1 MVPKTVYLFCFLLCF
16 KIVLNCECPFKAP
29 EPPVTVPLF
38 NDYKPEKVVI
48 NDIDYGYPF
57 HLGGVIVLQHPVV
70 SGVQV
75 FPHKCPAPY
84 RPPVKEELEAIFA
97 DLVADNYTFIFS
109 EEGFNLTTNNVIL
122 TSTKPVQ
129 EYWRWYGTK
138 LDSTRPYEVVDL
150 MTYWMAERLVT
161 LCVKPDTQTQD
172 IVIDTLGVNKNHP
185 TTFRVDEN
193 NIKGALWKVNLE
205 IFKTKELT
213 QKYTDNECRLIEVWY
228 ITPGDKVLYS
238 CRAVQVG
245 NLPYVN
251 VATTFSPD
259 KITTIETG
267 LEILVQPS
275 IVVTPSNGPIGPKLN
290 GGFYLFYSLKKD
302 SHLHVREYDND
313 FQIVVDYDL
322 EIEGQP
328 LDICATEWGFGI
340 VYMVNTVRAVKV
352 SGYYADKTERFTTIV
367 FNSGHN
373 PKLPTEQIMFHT
385 ADGGLYYGTGAMY
398 NPENAKITYGN
409 GRFGITF
416 GHFNNFGNG
425 GEKMNFHQ
433 GDMIF
438 SLDSNGDNGL
448 IRDGFSST
456 HSLIQSIYF
465 DGLNFITG
473 ALGDAYPRNIKAC
486 VLQPFSDGTTFD
498 AFDKRYNRHAGK
510 CYDLHPDKMPG
521 NELGNS
527 CGRMGSVV
535 FNGETYAIA
544 YSIKPCSYGGTLDEV
559 GILTFNVVNG
569 EIQNIK
575 KNVIPGISAEHIV
588 NVRSGKYGANI
599 LIMYINARRDFDI
612 PAAQQIG
619 YDHDMS
625 YVLVDFSGKIVSGPF
640 DAPTYLMNLNDDL
653 KFLENGSLV
662 WTSVY
667 KEGLLKI
674 NYLPKL
680 K

>member
-473 ALGDAYPRNIKAC
+473 ALGDAYPSNIKAC
-486 VLQPFSDGTTFD
+486 VIQPFSDGTTFD

-510 CYDLHPDKMPG
+510 CYDLHPDKMHG

>member
-1 MVPKTVYLFCFLLCF
+1 MVPKTVYLFCFLFCF

-29 EPPVTVPLF
+29 EPPVEVPLF

-150 MTYWMAERLVT
+150 MTYWMGERLVT

-498 AFDKRYNRHAGK
+498 AFDKRYNRHSGK

>member
-352 SGYYADKTERFTTIV
+352 SGYYADKTERFTTIL

-425 GEKMNFHQ
+425 GEKMNYHQ

-498 AFDKRYNRHAGK
+498 AFDKRYNRHGGK

>member
-352 SGYYADKTERFTTIV
+352 SGYYADKTERFTTIL

-498 AFDKRYNRHAGK
+498 AFDKRYNRHSGK

-653 KFLENGSLV
+653 KFLEHGSLV

>member
-1 MVPKTVYLFCFLLCF
+1 MVPKTVYLFCFLFCF

-352 SGYYADKTERFTTIV
+352 SGYYADKTERFTTIL

-498 AFDKRYNRHAGK
+498 AFDKRYNRHGGK

>member
-425 GEKMNFHQ
+425 GEKMNYHQ

-498 AFDKRYNRHAGK
+498 AFDKRYNRHGGK

>member
-1 MVPKTVYLFCFLLCF
+1 MVPKTVYLFCFLFCF

-29 EPPVTVPLF
+29 EPPVEVPLF

-57 HLGGVIVLQHPVV
+57 HIGGVIVLQHPVA

-138 LDSTRPYEVVDL
+138 LDSTKPYEVVDL
-150 MTYWMAERLVT
+150 MTYWMGERLVT

-185 TTFRVDEN
+185 TTFKVDEN
-193 NIKGALWKVNLE
+193 NIKGALWKVNFE

-228 ITPGDKVLYS
+228 ITPGDKVLYA

-251 VATTFSPD
+251 VPTTFSPD

-290 GGFYLFYSLKKD
+290 GGFYLFYSLKSD
-302 SHLHVREYDND
+302 NHLHVREYDNE
-313 FQIVVDYDL
+313 FKQVVDYDL

-352 SGYYADKTERFTTIV
+352 SGYYADKTERFTTIL

-385 ADGGLYYGTGAMY
+385 DKGGLYYGTGAMY

-438 SLDSNGDNGL
+438 SVDSNGDNGL
-448 IRDGFSST
+448 ILDGFSST

-486 VLQPFSDGTTFD
+486 ILQPSHDGKTFD
-498 AFDKRYNRHAGK
+498 AFDKRYNRHLGK

-559 GILTFNVVNG
+559 GILTFNVING
-569 EIQNIK
+569 EITNVK

-588 NVRSGKYGANI
+588 NVRSGKYGDNI

-625 YVLVDFSGKIVSGPF
+625 YVLVDFNGKVVSGPF

-653 KFLENGSLV
+653 KFLENGSLI

>member
-29 EPPVTVPLF
+29 EPPVTGPLF

-352 SGYYADKTERFTTIV
+352 SGYYADKTERFTTIL

-498 AFDKRYNRHAGK
+498 AFDKRYNRHGGK

-521 NELGNS
+521 NELGNA

>member
-150 MTYWMAERLVT
+150 MTYWMGERLVT

-352 SGYYADKTERFTTIV
+352 SGYYADKTERFTTIL

-498 AFDKRYNRHAGK
+498 AFDKRYNRHSGK

>member
-150 MTYWMAERLVT
+150 MTYWMGERLVT

-498 AFDKRYNRHAGK
+498 AFDKRYNRHSGK

>member
-150 MTYWMAERLVT
+150 MTYWMGERLVT

-498 AFDKRYNRHAGK
+498 AFDKRYNRHGGK

>member
-1 MVPKTVYLFCFLLCF
+1 
-16 KIVLNCECPFKAP
+16 
-29 EPPVTVPLF
+29 
-38 NDYKPEKVVI
+38 
-48 NDIDYGYPF
+48 
-57 HLGGVIVLQHPVV
+57 
-70 SGVQV
+70 
-75 FPHKCPAPY
+75 
-84 RPPVKEELEAIFA
+84 
-97 DLVADNYTFIFS
+97 
-109 EEGFNLTTNNVIL
+109 
-122 TSTKPVQ
+122 
-129 EYWRWYGTK
+129 
-138 LDSTRPYEVVDL
+138 
-150 MTYWMAERLVT
+150 MAERLVT

-498 AFDKRYNRHAGK
+498 AFDKRYNRHSGK

-544 YSIKPCSYGGTLDEV
+544 YSIKPCTYGGTLDEV

>member
-510 CYDLHPDKMPG
+510 CYDLHPDKMHG

>member
-213 QKYTDNECRLIEVWY
+213 QRYTDNECRLIEVWY

-498 AFDKRYNRHAGK
+498 AFDKRYNRHGGK

>member
-1 MVPKTVYLFCFLLCF
+1 MVRKTVYLFCFLLCF

-150 MTYWMAERLVT
+150 MTYWMGERLVT

-352 SGYYADKTERFTTIV
+352 SGYYADKTERFTTIL

-498 AFDKRYNRHAGK
+498 AFDKRYNRHSGK

>member
-352 SGYYADKTERFTTIV
+352 SGYYADKTERFTTIL

-498 AFDKRYNRHAGK
+498 AFDKRYNRHSGK
-510 CYDLHPDKMPG
+510 CYDLHPDKMHG

-653 KFLENGSLV
+653 KFLENGSLI

>member
-352 SGYYADKTERFTTIV
+352 SGYYADKTERFTTIL

-498 AFDKRYNRHAGK
+498 AFDKRYNRHSGK

>member
-340 VYMVNTVRAVKV
+340 IYMVNTVRAVKV

-498 AFDKRYNRHAGK
+498 AFDKRYNRHGGK

>member
-352 SGYYADKTERFTTIV
+352 SGYYADKTERFTTIL

-498 AFDKRYNRHAGK
+498 AFDKRYNRHGGK

>member
-1 MVPKTVYLFCFLLCF
+1 MVPKTVYLFCFFLCF

-498 AFDKRYNRHAGK
+498 AFDKRYNRHGGK

>member
-425 GEKMNFHQ
+425 GEKMNYHQ

-473 ALGDAYPRNIKAC
+473 ALGDAYPSNIKAC
-486 VLQPFSDGTTFD
+486 VIQPFSDGTTFD
-498 AFDKRYNRHAGK
+498 AFDKRYNRHGGK

>member
-70 SGVQV
+70 SGIQV

-425 GEKMNFHQ
+425 GEKMNYHQ

-510 CYDLHPDKMPG
+510 CYDLHPDKMHG

>member
-340 VYMVNTVRAVKV
+340 IYMVNTVRAVKV
-352 SGYYADKTERFTTIV
+352 SGYYADKTERFTTIL

-498 AFDKRYNRHAGK
+498 AFDKRYNRHSGK

>member
-290 GGFYLFYSLKKD
+290 GGFYLFYALKKD

-498 AFDKRYNRHAGK
+498 AFDKRYNRHGGK

>member
-498 AFDKRYNRHAGK
+498 AFDKRYNRHGGK